1 MKSDVCDAAAR
12 EAEGRKGR
20 RVNRIRSF
28 VLLVCA
34 PEKLPD
40 RSAAC

>member
-12 EAEGRKGR
+12 EADGR

-34 PEKLPD
+34 RET
-40 RSAAC
+40 S